1 VAIRQLARRIA
12 REEHVDPRI
21 FLRLVNRESGWN
33 RHARSPAGAIGYTQ
47 LMPGTARGLG
57 VNPNRPGQNLR
68 GGARYLRQQL
78 TAFGGDYRKA
88 LAAYNAGPGA
98 VKKYGGVPPYAET
111 RAYVNAILGG
121 SNPRAPRGGGAAPR
135 PGGAPRPAGWTGGQS
150 LLELAGSSVGNVP
163 QGSEG
168 ILPLLQALGAQKP
181 QVPSSGALTPPAA
194 SAAPVMPQ
202 GAQTP
207 LSGGGPAPK
216 PDVNALLAM
225 IRTTGGDVAHAD
237 VPGVS
242 ALIGSAARP
251 AGGGGAAGRVP
262 RGGGG
267 VVTFDGKPVVS
278 SIARELRRA
287 RATGLWKGT
296 VTSGVRTKQQQ
307 MAAARRFGLQH
318 YGPKGPLGSNHVA
331 GHSGAVDVTDP
342 AGLARALRHLRSRL
356 HRGMADDPVHFS
368 WTGH

>member
-1 VAIRQLARRIA
+1 VASRRTIINQAARRYGISPSILYGVWGA
-12 REEHVDPRI
+12 
-21 FLRLVNRESGWN
+21 ESNFGRN
-33 RHARSPAGAIGYTQ
+33 PGRSSKGAQGDFQ
-47 LMPGTARGLG
+47 FMPGTARSLG
-57 VNPNRPGQNLR
+57 VRIGDFR
-68 GGARYLRQQL
+68 SE
-78 TAFGGDYRKA
+78 AFGAAKYLSQYRSRGRA
-88 LAAYNAGPGA
+88 GMLAAYNAGPAGNPRNPETQAYIPKVLAYARTYKGGGGGGA
-98 VKKYGGVPPYAET
+98 VRP
-111 RAYVNAILGG
+111 
-121 SNPRAPRGGGAAPR
+121 AAPR
-135 PGGAPRPAGWTGGQS
+135 PATGWTGGQS
-150 LLELAGSSVGNVP
+150 LLQLAGSSVGNVP

-242 ALIGSAARP
+242 KLIGSAARP
-251 AGGGGAAGRVP
+251 AGGGAAGRVP

-296 VTSGVRTKQQQ
+296 VTSGVRTKSQQ

>member
-1 VAIRQLARRIA
+1 VASRRAIIDQAARRYGISPSILYGVWGA
-12 REEHVDPRI
+12 
-21 FLRLVNRESGWN
+21 ESNFGRN
-33 RHARSPAGAIGYTQ
+33 PGRSRAGAQGDFQ
-47 LMPGTARGLG
+47 FMPGTARSLG
-57 VNPNRPGQNLR
+57 VHIGDFRSE
-68 GGARYLRQQL
+68 
-78 TAFGGDYRKA
+78 AFGAAKYLSQYHSRGRRGM
-88 LAAYNAGPGA
+88 LAAYNAGPAGNPNNPETQA
-98 VKKYGGVPPYAET
+98 YIPKVLAYARTYKGG
-111 RAYVNAILGG
+111 
-121 SNPRAPRGGGAAPR
+121 RGGGAGGGGAGAA
-135 PGGAPRPAGWTGGQS
+135 PGGGQTLLQMAGGG
-150 LLELAGSSVGNVP
+150 AGNVS

-181 QVPSSGALTPPAA
+181 PVPSAGSLPTPAHT
-194 SAAPVMPQ
+194 AAPVMPQ

-207 LSGGGPAPK
+207 MSSGGPAPK
-216 PDVNALLAM
+216 PDVSALLELV
-225 IRTTGGDVAHAD
+225 RTAGGDVSHSN

-242 ALIGSAARP
+242 TLIGG
-251 AGGGGAAGRVP
+251 GGGGAGGPAP

-267 VVTFDGKPVVS
+267 TVTFDGKPVVS

-296 VTSGVRTKQQQ
+296 VQSGVRTKQEQ

-342 AGLARALRHLRSRL
+342 AGLARALRRIRSRL

>member
-1 VAIRQLARRIA
+1 
-12 REEHVDPRI
+12 
-21 FLRLVNRESGWN
+21 
-33 RHARSPAGAIGYTQ
+33 
-47 LMPGTARGLG
+47 
-57 VNPNRPGQNLR
+57 
-68 GGARYLRQQL
+68 
-78 TAFGGDYRKA
+78 
-88 LAAYNAGPGA
+88 
-98 VKKYGGVPPYAET
+98 
-111 RAYVNAILGG
+111 
-121 SNPRAPRGGGAAPR
+121 
-135 PGGAPRPAGWTGGQS
+135 
-150 LLELAGSSVGNVP
+150 
-163 QGSEG
+163 
-168 ILPLLQALGAQKP
+168 
-181 QVPSSGALTPPAA
+181 
-194 SAAPVMPQ
+194 MPQ

-242 ALIGSAARP
+242 ALIGGGGSSAGGGAARP
-251 AGGGGAAGRVP
+251 AP

-296 VTSGVRTKQQQ
+296 VTSGVRTKSQQ